1 MSKSKARKG
10 GYVYF
15 GRSVRKNGSVQ
26 EYVGSTTRTV
36 AIREKEHK
44 REVRKSNSKTWVGK
58 GTTFKVTDSFYSSN
72 PRKAEATIKRK
83 RKSAY
88 KSGNYRSKYSGQK
101 AKRPRQ
107 KVVVHPTTTAQ
118 NVVLVVGS
126 VPEGGENRFV

>member
-72 PRKAEATIKRK
+72 PRKAEATIKKK

-88 KSGNYRSKYSGQK
+88 KSGNYRSKYSGGK
-101 AKRPRQ
+101 AKRAS
-107 KVVVHPTTTAQ
+107 T
-118 NVVLVVGS
+118 
-126 VPEGGENRFV
+126 ENRSSNYYRTKRSSRVRRCSSK